1 MKSWVSAPPARWTQS
16 GVKGFWSASTTV
28 RTRLSVRSRAP
39 STYSRPRSSR
49 AGRPSSRRRSRAAHG
64 HQSLSG
70 AEPAWRTSLVRHLE
84 SDLPQTHQ
92 TQPSHP
98 FRDVVL
104 NLPTGTPKRP
114 QGAES
119 LTVRPGAAEPFTKAD
134 VEAYF
139 KARNIPK
146 NAGSPDQFLVDSLE
160 FITSK
165 EVTQRLQGASTG
177 LDDADRVG
185 FATLSGT
192 FIFTGP
198 KGRPA

>member
-1 MKSWVSAPPARWTQS
+1 MSKRIFPVLL
-16 GVKGFWSASTTV
+16 VAS
-28 RTRLSVRSRAP
+28 
-39 STYSRPRSSR
+39 
-49 AGRPSSRRRSRAAHG
+49 
-64 HQSLSG
+64 
-70 AEPAWRTSLVRHLE
+70 SLVALIGCGKEDERE
-84 SDLPQTHQ
+84 KKA
-92 TQPSHP
+92 
-98 FRDVVL
+98 L

-114 QGAES
+114 QGAEA

-165 EVTQRLQGASTG
+165 EVSQRLQGASTG

-192 FIFTGP
+192 FVFTGP
-198 KGRPA
+198 KGRPAIFHRAYGAFDAASGNLLMIGTLADENRPQ